1 MKYLASFRTTLKA
14 SRYMFRALALVLWL
28 LIAFSSVFYI
38 VNALHQRES
47 EIRQEFNLSSDQ
59 AQRFIQRTS
68 DVMKEL
74 KYIAENRLSAENGV
88 LSPRGRETQ
97 ADVPAF
103 EPLFADSD
111 CSAMSNT
118 WRGSLESLA
127 WFMRYWRDN
136 FSAAYD
142 LNRVFLIGSDNLCM
156 ANFGLRDMPVE
167 RDTALKALH
176 EESLAWFMRY
186 WRDNFSAAYDLNR
199 VFLIGSDN
207 LCMANFGLRDMPVER
222 DTALKAL
229 HERINKYRNA
239 PQDDSG
245 SNLYWIS
252 EGPRPGVGYFYALT
266 PVYLANRLQALLG
279 VEQTIRME
287 NFFLPGTLPMG
298 VTILDENGHT
308 LISLTGPESKI
319 KGDPRWMQE
328 RSWFGYTEGFR
339 ELVLKKNLPPSS
351 LSIVYSV
358 PVDKVLE
365 RIRMLILNA
374 ILLNVLAGAA
384 LFTLARMYERRIFI
398 PAESDALRLEEH
410 EQFNRKIVASAPV
423 GICILRTADGVNILS
438 NELAHTYLNM
448 LTHEDR
454 QRLTQIICGQ
464 QVNFVDVLTSNN
476 TNLQI
481 SFVHSRYR
489 NENVAI
495 CVLVDVSSRVKMEE
509 SLQEMAQAAEQAS
522 QSKSMF
528 LATVS
533 HELRTPL
540 YGIIG
545 NLDLLQTKELPKG
558 VDRLVTAMNNSSS
571 LLLKIISDILDF
583 SKIESEQL
591 KIEPR
596 EFSPREVMN
605 HITANY
611 LPLVVRKQLGL
622 YCFIEP
628 DVPVALNGDPMR
640 LQQVISNLLSNA
652 IKFTDTGCI
661 VLHVR
666 ADGDYLSIRVR
677 DTGVGIPAKEVV
689 RLFDPFFQ
697 VGTGVQRNFQGT
709 GLGLAICE
717 KLISMMDGDISV
729 DSEPGMG
736 SQFTV
741 RIPLYGAQY
750 PQKKGVEGL
759 SGKRCWLA
767 VRNASLCQFLETSL
781 QRSGIVVTTYE
792 GQEPTPEDVLITDE
806 VVSKKWQGRAVV
818 TFCRRHIGIPLE
830 KAPGEW
836 VHSVAA
842 PHELPAL
849 LARIYLIEMESDD
862 PANALP
868 STDKAVSDND
878 DMMILVVDDH
888 PINRRLLADQL
899 GSLGYQCKTA
909 NDGVDALN
917 VLSKN
922 HIDIVLSDV
931 NMPNM
936 DGYRLTQRIR
946 QLGLTLPVI
955 GVTANALAEE
965 KQRCLESGMDS
976 CLSKPVTLDVIKQTL
991 TVYAERVRKSRES

>member
-1 MKYLASFRTTLKA
+1 MKYLVSFRTTLKV
-14 SRYMFRALALVLWL
+14 SRYLFRALALLLWL
-28 LIAFSSVFYI
+28 LIVLCSVFYI
-38 VNALHQRES
+38 VNALHQKES
-47 EIRQEFNLSSDQ
+47 EIRKEFNLSSDQ
-59 AQRFIQRTS
+59 AQRYIQRTS

-74 KYIAENRLSAENGV
+74 KYIAENRLTAENGIMASRV
-88 LSPRGRETQ
+88 QSAQ
-97 ADVPAF
+97 NDVPDF
-103 EPLFADSD
+103 QPLFPDSD
-111 CSAMSNT
+111 CSAMGT
-118 WRGSLESLA
+118 AWRGSLESLA

-142 LNRVFLIGSDNLCM
+142 LNRVFLIGSVNLCM
-156 ANFGLRDMPVE
+156 ADFGLRDVPLE
-167 RDTALKALH
+167 RESALK
-176 EESLAWFMRY
+176 
-186 WRDNFSAAYDLNR
+186 N
-199 VFLIGSDN
+199 
-207 LCMANFGLRDMPVER
+207 
-222 DTALKAL
+222 L
-229 HERINKYRNA
+229 HERILKYRNA
-239 PQDDSG
+239 PQEERG
-245 SNLYWIS
+245 NNIFWIS
-252 EGPRPGVGYFYALT
+252 QGARPGIGYFYALT

-279 VEQTIRME
+279 VEQSIRMD
-287 NFFLPGTLPMG
+287 NFFTPGSLPIS
-298 VTILDENGHT
+298 VTILDENGHA
-308 LISLTGPESKI
+308 LISLTGPDNRPEI
-319 KGDPRWMQE
+319 DPRWMQE
-328 RSWFGYTEGFR
+328 RSWFGYTSGFR
-339 ELVLKKNLPPSS
+339 DLVLKKSLQPSS
-351 LSIVYSV
+351 LSVVYSV
-358 PVDKVLE
+358 PVDLVLE
-365 RIRMLILNA
+365 HIRMLILNA
-374 ILLNVLAGAA
+374 VLLNVLVGIA

-398 PAESDALRLEEH
+398 PAEVDAQRLEEH

-423 GICILRTADGVNILS
+423 GICILRTQDGTNILS
-438 NELAHTYLNM
+438 NELAHNYLNM

-495 CVLVDVSSRVKMEE
+495 CVLVDVSARVKMEE
-509 SLQEMAQAAEQAS
+509 SLQDMAQAAEQAS

-545 NLDLLQTKELPKG
+545 NLDLLQTKALPKG

-622 YCFIEP
+622 YCFIDP
-628 DVPVALNGDPMR
+628 DVPVMMQGDPMR

-652 IKFTDTGCI
+652 IKFTDVGCI
-661 VLHVR
+661 VLHVQR
-666 ADGDYLSIRVR
+666 VGEYLSIQVR

-717 KLISMMDGDISV
+717 KLISMMDGDIAV
-729 DSEPGMG
+729 DTEPGMG
-736 SQFTV
+736 SHVTL
-741 RIPLYGAQY
+741 RIPLYSAQS
-750 PQKKGVEGL
+750 PQVIDVDGL
-759 SGKRCWLA
+759 ANTRCWLA
-767 VRNASLCQFLETSL
+767 IRNASLCSFVESL
-781 QRSGIVVTTYE
+781 LARNGIRAERYE
-792 GQEPTPEDVLITDE
+792 GQTPDADDMLLTDDALDQP
-806 VVSKKWQGRAVV
+806 WQGRAAVI
-818 TFCRRHIGIPLE
+818 FCRRHIGIPQE
-830 KAPGEW
+830 RKPGEW
-836 VHSVAA
+836 THSVAS
-842 PHELPAL
+842 PHELLAL
-849 LARIYLIEMESDD
+849 LARIYSVKVDTSETAPVLSAAGTQD
-862 PANALP
+862 AH
-868 STDKAVSDND
+868 ND

-922 HIDIVLSDV
+922 HIDIILSDV

-946 QLGLTLPVI
+946 QLGLTLPVV

-976 CLSKPVTLDVIKQTL
+976 CLSKPVTLDVLEQTL
-991 TVYAERVRKSRES
+991 AIYAERVRKSRG

>member
-1 MKYLASFRTTLKA
+1 MKYLVSFRTTLKV
-14 SRYMFRALALVLWL
+14 SRYLFRALALLLWL
-28 LIAFSSVFYI
+28 LVALLSVFYI
-38 VNALHQRES
+38 VNALHQKEA

-59 AQRFIQRTS
+59 AQRYIQRTS

-74 KYIAENRLSAENGV
+74 KYIAENRLTAENGI
-88 LSPRGRETQ
+88 LAIRGRNDKTE
-97 ADVPAF
+97 VPNF
-103 EPLFADSD
+103 EPLFPDSD
-111 CSAMSNT
+111 CSAMGST
-118 WRGSLESLA
+118 WRGSLESLS

-142 LNRVFLIGSDNLCM
+142 LNRVFLIGSENLCM
-156 ANFGLRDMPVE
+156 ADFGLRDVPVE
-167 RDTALKALH
+167 RDDALK
-176 EESLAWFMRY
+176 S
-186 WRDNFSAAYDLNR
+186 
-199 VFLIGSDN
+199 
-207 LCMANFGLRDMPVER
+207 
-222 DTALKAL
+222 L
-229 HERINKYRNA
+229 HERIVKYRNA
-239 PQDDSG
+239 PQDERG
-245 SNLYWIS
+245 NNIFWIS
-252 EGPRPGVGYFYALT
+252 QGPRMGVGYFYALT
-266 PVYLANRLQALLG
+266 PVYLGNRLQALLG
-279 VEQTIRME
+279 IEQTIRME
-287 NFFLPGTLPMG
+287 NFFTPGSLPMG

-308 LISLTGPESKI
+308 LISLAGPDNRLNV
-319 KGDPRWMQE
+319 DPHWMQE
-328 RSWFGYTEGFR
+328 RSWFGYTSGFR
-339 ELVLKKNLPPSS
+339 ELVLKKSLPPSS
-351 LSIVYSV
+351 LSIVYSL
-358 PVDKVLE
+358 PVDMVLE
-365 RIRMLILNA
+365 RIRILIMNA
-374 ILLNVLAGAA
+374 ILLNLLAGGA
-384 LFTLARMYERRIFI
+384 LFTLARMYERKIFI
-398 PAESDALRLEEH
+398 PAESDAQRLEEH

-423 GICILRTADGVNILS
+423 GICILRTQDGTNILS
-438 NELAHTYLNM
+438 NELAHNYLNM

-464 QVNFVDVLTSNN
+464 QVNFVDVLTSTH

-495 CVLVDVSSRVKMEE
+495 CVLVDVSARVKMEE

-605 HITANY
+605 HISANY

-628 DVPVALNGDPMR
+628 DVPQTMIGDPMR

-661 VLHVR
+661 VLHVQR
-666 ADGDYLSIRVR
+666 AGDYLQISVR
-677 DTGVGIPAKEVV
+677 DTGEGIPAKEVV

-717 KLISMMDGDISV
+717 KLISMMDGDIAV
-729 DSEPGMG
+729 ETEPGMG
-736 SQFTV
+736 SRFTI
-741 RIPLYGAQY
+741 RIPLYGMQQMPA
-750 PQKKGVEGL
+750 L
-759 SGKRCWLA
+759 LADRHSNCTCWLA
-767 VRNASLCQFLETSL
+767 IHNTSL
-781 QRSGIVVTTYE
+781 ALFIESLLQYHGLTVRQFD
-792 GQEPTPEDVLITDE
+792 GQAPAADDILLTDDE
-806 VVSKKWQGRAVV
+806 LSDRWPGSAAVI
-818 TFCRRHIGIPLE
+818 FCRRHIGIPVE
-830 KAPGEW
+830 RAPGEW
-836 VHSVAA
+836 LHSVTT
-842 PHELPAL
+842 PHELLPLLGRLLHLALAVEENGPAL
-849 LARIYLIEMESDD
+849 SAHDA
-862 PANALP
+862 P
-868 STDKAVSDND
+868 TVSND

-899 GSLGYQCKTA
+899 GSLGYQCVTA
-909 NDGVDALN
+909 NDGIDALN
-917 VLSKN
+917 VLSKQ

-946 QLGLTLPVI
+946 QLEMTLPVI

-976 CLSKPVTLDVIKQTL
+976 CLSKPVTLDILKHTL
-991 TVYAERVRKSRES
+991 ATYAAQVRKTRNAS

>member
-1 MKYLASFRTTLKA
+1 MKYLVSFRTTLKV
-14 SRYMFRALALVLWL
+14 SRYLFRALALLLWL
-28 LIAFSSVFYI
+28 LIAFISVFYI
-38 VNALHQRES
+38 VNALHSKEA
-47 EIRQEFNLSSDQ
+47 EIRQEFNLSYDQ
-59 AQRFIQRTS
+59 AQRYIQRTS

-74 KYIAENRLSAENGV
+74 KYIAENRLTAENGV
-88 LSPRGRETQ
+88 LSSRTAKDDTDE
-97 ADVPAF
+97 VPEF
-103 EPLFADSD
+103 EPLFQDSD
-111 CSAMSNT
+111 CGNLSSS
-118 WRGSLESLA
+118 WRSSLESLS

-156 ANFGLRDMPVE
+156 ANFGLRDMPME
-167 RDTALKALH
+167 RDQALK
-176 EESLAWFMRY
+176 
-186 WRDNFSAAYDLNR
+186 
-199 VFLIGSDN
+199 
-207 LCMANFGLRDMPVER
+207 
-222 DTALKAL
+222 TL
-229 HERINKYRNA
+229 HERIIKYRNA
-239 PQDDSG
+239 PQDERG
-245 SNLYWIS
+245 NNLFWIS
-252 EGPRPGVGYFYALT
+252 QGPRPGVGYFYALT

-279 VEQTIRME
+279 IEQTIRME
-287 NFFLPGTLPMG
+287 NFFTPGSMPMG
-298 VTILDENGHT
+298 VTILDESGNP
-308 LISLTGPESKI
+308 LIALTGAENKLKI
-319 KGDPRWMQE
+319 DPRWMQE
-328 RSWFGYTEGFR
+328 RAWFGYTSGFR
-339 ELVLKKNLPPSS
+339 ELVLKKSLPPSS

-358 PVDKVLE
+358 PVDLVLE

-374 ILLNVLAGAA
+374 VLINILTGLA
-384 LFTLARMYERRIFI
+384 LFTMARMYERRIFL
-398 PAESDALRLEEH
+398 PAEADAQRLEEH

-423 GICILRTADGVNILS
+423 GICILRTQDGTNILS
-438 NELAHTYLNM
+438 NELAHNYLNM

-596 EFSPREVMN
+596 EFSPREVMS

-622 YCFIEP
+622 YCFVEP
-628 DVPVALNGDPMR
+628 DVPQQLMGDPMR

-652 IKFTDTGCI
+652 IKFTDMGCI
-661 VLHVR
+661 ILHLQR
-666 ADGDYLSIRVR
+666 DNDYLSISVR

-729 DSEPGMG
+729 DTEPGMG
-736 SQFTV
+736 SQFTI
-741 RIPLYGAQY
+741 RIPLYGAQKS
-750 PQKKGVEGL
+750 PAAAIEGL

-767 VRNASLCQFLETSL
+767 VRNASLAQFVESL
-781 QRSGIVVTTYE
+781 LTRHGVDVKPYE
-792 GQEPTPEDVLITDE
+792 GQTPESDDMLISDDE
-806 VVSKKWQGRAVV
+806 LAQPWAGRAAII
-818 TFCRRHIGIPLE
+818 FCRRHIGIPLE
-830 KAPGEW
+830 RAPGEW
-836 VHSVAA
+836 VHSVAS
-842 PHELPAL
+842 PHELLSL
-849 LARIYLIEMESDD
+849 LGRIYSVAVES
-862 PANALP
+862 ANSGGSLP
-868 STDKAVSDND
+868 SPDSSAETNND

-899 GSLGYQCKTA
+899 GSLGYQCMTA

-946 QLGLTLPVI
+946 QLGLTLPVV

-991 TVYAERVRKSRES
+991 SVYAARVRKNRE